1 MSTLLDTIHGWS
13 IASVF
18 LRLLLAMFVGLIIG
32 LERDYRNRGAGIKT
46 HILVCLGAAL
56 AMIVGQYLMIQ
67 FPSDASAAARLGA
80 QVISGVGFLGVG
92 TIIVT
97 GVNEVRGLS
106 TASGLWACACTGLA
120 AGIGFVEGTL
130 ITLILIVITY
140 IVIGKADMKLKQLF
154 SKECNLYIELSENA
168 ALRDFFFLLHRHH
181 VKILHFE
188 QGTDGSLIS
197 ATLLLELPKRGK
209 SNEFIDFLKEQD
221 CVSFAEEL

>member
-1 MSTLLDTIHGWS
+1 MSALLDTIHGWS
-13 IASVF
+13 ITAVF
-18 LRLLLAMFVGLIIG
+18 LRLLLAMLVGLIIG

-46 HILVCLGAAL
+46 HILVCLGSAL
-56 AMIVGQYLMIQ
+56 AMIVGQYLIVQ
-67 FPSDASAAARLGA
+67 FPSDVSAAARLGA

-106 TASGLWACACTGLA
+106 TASGLWACACMGLA

-130 ITLILIVITY
+130 ITLVLIVITY

-154 SKECNLYIELSENA
+154 SRECNLYIELSEDA
-168 ALRDFFFLLHRHH
+168 ALRDFFSLLHRRH

-197 ATLLLELPKRGK
+197 ATLLVELPKRGK
-209 SNEFIDFLKEQD
+209 RDEFIDYLKEHE
-221 CVSFAEEL
+221 CISFVEEL